1 MMGSWEV
8 CSLEAVGQFSASAY
22 FFARKLHLDLN
33 IPIGIIHSSWGGT
46 VVEAWTSKEG
56 LSDLPELIK
65 TTQQYDETKIRTWNS
80 QFEKLTLPPSFER
93 LEMMDLSQKE
103 ISDPPI

>member
-1 MMGSWEV
+1 M
-8 CSLEAVGQFSASAY
+8 CSPEAVGQFSASAY

-65 TTQQYDETKIRTWNS
+65 TTQQYDETKVRTWIA
-80 QFEKLTLPPSFER
+80 QFERLTLPPSFER

-103 ISDPPI
+103 IPDPPI